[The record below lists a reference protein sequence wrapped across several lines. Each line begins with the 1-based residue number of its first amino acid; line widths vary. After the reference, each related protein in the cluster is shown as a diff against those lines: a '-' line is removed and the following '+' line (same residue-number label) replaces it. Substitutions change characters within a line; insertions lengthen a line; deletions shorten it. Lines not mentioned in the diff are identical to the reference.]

1 MVFVLGHFKNQFVGF
16 SSPSKPS
23 MKTFDGSLV
32 HKKFLDRHLETYVP
46 KSSLFEDDGGVLQPQ
61 LPTPS
66 LNLIQKEVLKPKP
79 HSMYSVD
86 CRRRGGRYD
95 RESIP
100 KNIKSIM
107 IQALNQGL

>member
-1 MVFVLGHFKNQFVGF
+1 
-16 SSPSKPS
+16 

-46 KSSLFEDDGGVLQPQ
+46 KSSLFEDDGRVLKPQ
-61 LPTPS
+61 LPSPS
-66 LNLIQKEVLKPKP
+66 LNLIQKEFLKPKP
-79 HSMYSVD
+79 TPHIMYSVD
-86 CRRRGGRYD
+86 FRPRGRRNV
-95 RESIP
+95 RECIP

>member
-1 MVFVLGHFKNQFVGF
+1 
-16 SSPSKPS
+16 

-32 HKKFLDRHLETYVP
+32 HKKFLDRRLETYVP
-46 KSSLFEDDGGVLQPQ
+46 NSSLFEDDRGVLKPQ

-66 LNLIQKEVLKPKP
+66 MNLIQKEVLKHKP
-79 HSMYSVD
+79 HVCLYSVD
-86 CRRRGGRYD
+86 CRHGRRRNV

>member
-1 MVFVLGHFKNQFVGF
+1 
-16 SSPSKPS
+16 

-46 KSSLFEDDGGVLQPQ
+46 KSSLFEDDVVLKPQ
-61 LPTPS
+61 LPIPS
-66 LNLIQKEVLKPKP
+66 MNLIQKEVLKPKP
-79 HSMYSVD
+79 HIMYSVD
-86 CRRRGGRYD
+86 FRPRRRRND

>member
-1 MVFVLGHFKNQFVGF
+1 MWFFVLGHIKNQFDGF

-32 HKKFLDRHLETYVP
+32 HKKFLDRRLETYVP
-46 KSSLFEDDGGVLQPQ
+46 NSSLFEDDGGVLKPQ

-86 CRRRGGRYD
+86 CRSRRRNV
-95 RESIP
+95 RECIP